1 MYYSGHKTG
10 QDRRTK
16 DAGQDAWTVS
26 SRAMKRQG
34 SSLTLHYYQWFSH
47 LDMQSTG
54 YLFKTLFSKC
64 LHREHLETFVY
75 FSCCERSA
83 RRPFRVLGAKCWQKV
98 WRAESQLPASC
109 VFNSCC
115 PNPHVSF
122 SAEPVFL
129 VGSSHKLATTLA
141 PQSTDQAVL
150 GEGRGGMAVT
160 WMRKKWP
167 EKKFAL
173 LKIRSLYKQI
183 DFF

>member
-98 WRAESQLPASC
+98 WRAEFQLPASC

-129 VGSSHKLATTLA
+129 VGSSHKLATDFGPPIHWSGCTGG
-141 PQSTDQAVL
+141 
-150 GEGRGGMAVT
+150 GERGMAVT

-173 LKIRSLYKQI
+173 LKIWSLYKQI